1 MGKILTMAKVVSGEQ
16 IMLCKTSGRI
26 MRKKYCGSLRFKLK
40 PTFIANMAQ
49 QACLLFLAH
58 FFYRLTTAMITLY
71 NLSKEVHVSLEY

>member
-1 MGKILTMAKVVSGEQ
+1 MAKVVSGEQ

-26 MRKKYCGSLRFKLK
+26 MREKYCTSLRFKLK

-71 NLSKEVHVSLEY
+71 NLSQGVHVSLEYRIVL